1 MDEEVWRLYTLSGW
15 DITGGANLLKI
26 SPFFNI
32 HHVFLIGSYHSM
44 MDLVACAVA
53 LADLCVLVILCAW
66 KLFTITLWML
76 VFSHKNIRKEKK
88 LVASQTLVGE
98 WKLLV

>member
-1 MDEEVWRLYTLSGW
+1 
-15 DITGGANLLKI
+15 
-26 SPFFNI
+26 
-32 HHVFLIGSYHSM
+32 M

-88 LVASQTLVGE
+88 TSSLSNIGWRVEVISLECTIYHRPRDSLKTGE
-98 WKLLV
+98 TGTC